1 MVGENVTF
9 NLSSD
14 YGKIYTIGIDD
25 ANENRID
32 TYDTKE
38 SSYTRTF
45 DSPGQYSCYI
55 TTHNGIGLTNSE
67 QIYFKIVDKFD
78 INIDFSTNL
87 NDVVFLQ
94 KILLRRTTLTADQTQ
109 LADLNSDGMINVI
122 DLMLLKRTLLNP

>member
-1 MVGENVTF
+1 MT
-9 NLSSD
+9 
-14 YGKIYTIGIDD
+14 
-25 ANENRID
+25 
-32 TYDTKE
+32 
-38 SSYTRTF
+38 
-45 DSPGQYSCYI
+45 DS
-55 TTHNGIGLTNSE
+55 E
-67 QIYFKIVDKFD
+67 RIYFKIVDKFD